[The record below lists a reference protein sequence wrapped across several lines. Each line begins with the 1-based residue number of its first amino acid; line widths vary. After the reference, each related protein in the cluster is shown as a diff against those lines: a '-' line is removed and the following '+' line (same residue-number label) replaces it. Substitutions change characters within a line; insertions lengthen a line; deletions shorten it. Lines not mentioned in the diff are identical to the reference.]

1 MSKRCV
7 PLGILLCLGVLILV
21 LFPAQAQAKRKTVR
35 ANTIKALEQATKK
48 LAKTGGIIWLG
59 DRTYRLKKSIVIPSH
74 VTIRGKKKTVI
85 DGSLLRGRTA
95 FVTRDTREV
104 HIRWIHFTK
113 MKKGSAIKGIRSRNM
128 RITDCTFSGGDY
140 GVSFEGCYRPIVS
153 KNTFTKLGQP
163 VRFTVS
169 RKMVKKTIKR
179 NRRIQIKKYTKIVKN
194 SITAQ
199 RIKQMKNNTVLKVK
213 HYYVTFSNDGKTKKR
228 LFYYRDKTDNNLYL
242 KPETR
247 PYRERY
253 TDEPTYRGNTKG
265 YYQLRSYMEQLEY
278 CGGGTLTLKKGTYCI
293 SNAVCIPSNV
303 KIVFEDGV
311 VIRKTKAIYQ
321 TELDNHKVIFTFVP
335 PSKAKVKEA
344 IGGYGGTHDVT
355 MTGIGNVVIDCNN
368 KLPGRGMDL
377 GHCRNIVIENLTFHN
392 QYGSH
397 YIELNSSDHVTVK
410 NCNFWKFRDYKGDTY
425 KEAINIDGTDYA
437 VNGFNHVWSK
447 HDKTICYNI
456 EITGCKFTDLGTAIG
471 SHTYLADQGQQRYHT
486 NIQIRNNIFYG
497 STNCAIRAL
506 NWRNVVIAD
515 NSFRDIGI
523 QNGAKNF
530 SIFMGGVV
538 DATVTRNAFANV
550 YVPITVRQ
558 QIQYALERKAG
569 YPVSEC
575 LLTDRNWKDMLHTNI
590 IYGAVFKAAVRYTK
604 DLELKQKTLKYFK
617 E

>member
-1 MSKRCV
+1 MRKRCV
-7 PLGILLCLGVLILV
+7 LLPGIIISLGVLV
-21 LFPAQAQAKRKTVR
+21 LALLPVQAQAKRRTVR
-35 ANTIKALEQATKK
+35 ANSVRALEQATKK
-48 LAKTGGIIWLG
+48 LEKTGGIIWLG
-59 DRTYRLKKSIVIPSH
+59 DRTYRLKRSIVIPSH
-74 VTIRGKKKTVI
+74 VTLRGKKKTVI
-85 DGSLLRGRTA
+85 DGALLKGRTA

-104 HIRWIHFTK
+104 HVRWIRFK
-113 MKKGSAIKGIRSRNM
+113 NIKKGSAVKGIRTRNM
-128 RITDCTFSGGDY
+128 RITDCSFTGGDY
-140 GVSFEGCYRPIVS
+140 GVSFAGCYRPIVS
-153 KNTFTKLGQP
+153 NNTFIGLGQP
-163 VRFTVS
+163 IRFTIS
-169 RKMVKKTIKR
+169 RKVVKRKWH
-179 NRRIQIKKYTKIVKN
+179 RRIVKRTIIVKN
-194 SITAQ
+194 SITAK
-199 RIKQMKNNTVLKVK
+199 RIAQMKKNTVKKVT
-213 HYYVTFSNDGKTKKR
+213 HYYVTFSNDGKKQKR

-242 KPETR
+242 RPETR

-253 TDEPTYRGNTKG
+253 TDEETYRGNTKG

-278 CGGGTLTLKKGTYCI
+278 CGGGTLTLKKGTYYI

-311 VIRKTKAIYQ
+311 VIKKTKAIYQ
-321 TELDNHKVIFTFVP
+321 TELDNHKVIFIFVP
-335 PSKAKVKEA
+335 PSKAKQKEA
-344 IGGYGGTHDVT
+344 VSGYGGTHDVT

-368 KLPGRGMDL
+368 KLPGRGMDM

-397 YIELNSSDHVTVK
+397 YIELNSSQNVIVR

-447 HDKTICYNI
+447 HDKTVCRNV
-456 EITGCKFTDLGTAIG
+456 EITNCKFTDLGTAIG
-471 SHTYLADQGQQRYHT
+471 SHTYIANQGQQCYHT
-486 NIQIRNNIFYG
+486 DIRITNNIFYG

-506 NWRNVVIAD
+506 NWKNVLIAD

-530 SIFMGGVV
+530 SIFLAGVV

-550 YVPITVRQ
+550 YVPVTIRQ
-558 QIQYALERKAG
+558 QIQYELERKAG
-569 YPVSEC
+569 YPISEC
-575 LLTDRNWKDMLHTNI
+575 QITEQNWNDLLNTNV

-604 DLELKQKTLKYFK
+604 DLQLKEKTLKYFY